1 MLSTESWDN
10 CEKPPLLFPF
20 TALTCDET
28 PVFSGSV
35 LNLVAHSVDKIR
47 HWLIFRQPVNER
59 CDLGHELLFFIT
71 KITCNALTDNEYFK
85 MSISGLFRMLRVFP

>member
-10 CEKPPLLFPF
+10 CEKPSLLFPF

-35 LNLVAHSVDKIR
+35 LNLVAHSVDKYG
-47 HWLIFRQPVNER
+47 LV
-59 CDLGHELLFFIT
+59 DLSPT
-71 KITCNALTDNEYFK
+71 RK
-85 MSISGLFRMLRVFP
+85 

>member
-35 LNLVAHSVDKIR
+35 LNLVAHSVD
-47 HWLIFRQPVNER
+47 NER

>member
-35 LNLVAHSVDKIR
+35 LNLVAHSVDNTALADLSSTR
-47 HWLIFRQPVNER
+47 NER
-59 CDLGHELLFFIT
+59 CDRVTNYSFSLL
-71 KITCNALTDNEYFK
+71 KLHV
-85 MSISGLFRMLRVFP
+85 MH

>member
-10 CEKPPLLFPF
+10 CEKTPLLFSF

-35 LNLVAHSVDKIR
+35 LNLVAHSVDKHGI
-47 HWLIFRQPVNER
+47 
-59 CDLGHELLFFIT
+59 G
-71 KITCNALTDNEYFK
+71 
-85 MSISGLFRMLRVFP
+85 